1 MRSKSQPFHR
11 GTLYSGYRSRR
22 PSHLFAVSVSIIHS
36 ENILNDTMAPL
47 ATDPRHLLVVLNP
60 ARRKAL
66 YTLISEIT
74 SYMKSQLK
82 FPEPASP
89 TSSRTRTGE
98 APLFHQPS
106 RQTSDLSPPTSPDA
120 SLPQPSQPSPDLIR
134 LRAAALSHMQSWR
147 LSLLAKLEDLLKSPD
162 DSEILDQRRKRAADL
177 VAHHPSPGESLID
190 FGSST
195 SAAPDSESS
204 GSEDRKRKRKRRD
217 AVAALQA
224 LYHPIPTRL
233 TTIPLQDREEVLA
246 AVLLVLLSG
255 GAYSADSRVLAVYL
269 ASALELPLEVLA
281 REEMEIAVSLVLQ
294 SQSRGQSQGMT
305 ADAEAQK
312 RKEANASSRFWKV
325 GLASVAGAAV
335 IGVTGGLAAPVVAGA
350 IGGLMGT
357 VGLGGVAS
365 FLGIFWMNGA
375 LVGALFG
382 AFGGRMTGEMVDQY
396 AREVEDFRFIPLRE
410 EWGRNSSRQEGEGS
424 EGRRLKVV
432 IGVNG
437 WLTSRE
443 DVTKPWRSLGQE
455 SEVFALRY
463 EMDCLLNLGQSL
475 NGMVSSYA
483 WSMVKSEILKRTV
496 LATLWSALWPAYM
509 LSVASNLDNPFSLAK
524 NRSEKAG
531 KILADALI
539 NKVQGERPVTLI
551 GYSLGARVIYSCLRT
566 LAERR
571 AFGLVENVVFIG
583 APIPSNRSHWQVMRS
598 VVSGKMFNVYS
609 ENDYILAFLY
619 RTTSMQLGI
628 AGLQEIK
635 GIEGVENLN
644 LTEEVQGHLRYAG
657 LIGNILVRCG
667 FPDIKGTDGSIKK
680 DEDEICLQDADLG
693 RTGTLIQLDDLHL
706 PGESKAPPP
715 TKDLPVRPSP
725 ASSISTPPPVSR
737 SPTEQRL
744 RAPVM
749 RRQSETLESDF
760 DPLGTP
766 SEPGSQ
772 TAQPQLSREL
782 PCSSKFV
789 TEDSNTKY
797 SGSVRDLAL
806 GKPGMAQAQPNP
818 PPYTL
823 STPNMAT
830 PSISGIATPGSS
842 STAGYLRHDEADD
855 SEEEESYGGISM
867 VDNDDDFSYIE
878 PIPLED

>member
-1 MRSKSQPFHR
+1 
-11 GTLYSGYRSRR
+11 
-22 PSHLFAVSVSIIHS
+22 
-36 ENILNDTMAPL
+36 MAPL
-47 ATDPRHLLVVLNP
+47 TSDPRDLLVVLNP

-66 YTLISEIT
+66 YTLIAEIT
-74 SYMKSQLK
+74 SYMQSQLK
-82 FPEPASP
+82 LPEPDPPS
-89 TSSRTRTGE
+89 SSRAGTTGGGD
-98 APLFHQPS
+98 APLFHHHHPS
-106 RQTSDLSPPTSPDA
+106 RQNSDLSPPPPPGTSPA
-120 SLPQPSQPSPDLIR
+120 ATSYSSQSQPSPDLIR
-134 LRAAALSHMQSWR
+134 VRAAAITHFRSWR
-147 LSLLAKLEDLLKSPD
+147 RSVLAKLEDLLKAPD
-162 DSEILDQRRKRAADL
+162 DPQVLSQRRRRAEV
-177 VAHHPSPGESLID
+177 VAQTPSPGESLID
-190 FGSST
+190 FGVAVSASSK
-195 SAAPDSESS
+195 SNDDEERVLREAA
-204 GSEDRKRKRKRRD
+204 
-217 AVAALQA
+217 AVARLQA

-233 TTIPLQDREEVLA
+233 TTIPLQDRKEALS

-255 GAYSADSRVLAVYL
+255 GVYSADSRVLAVYL
-269 ASALELPLEVLA
+269 TSALGLPLEDLI
-281 REEMEIAVSLVLQ
+281 REETEIAVSLVENSSKQ
-294 SQSRGQSQGMT
+294 QGDMT
-305 ADAEAQK
+305 ADAEAQR

-375 LVGALFG
+375 LVGTLFG

-396 AREVEDFRFIPLRE
+396 AREVEDFKFIPLRE
-410 EWGRNSSRQEGEGS
+410 EWGRNLRRGEEGN

-443 DVTKPWRSLGQE
+443 DVTKPWRGLGDE

-463 EMDCLLNLGQSL
+463 EMDRLLNLGQ
-475 NGMVSSYA
+475 GMQGLVGSYA

-509 LSVASNLDNPFSLAK
+509 LSVASSLDNPFSLAK

-531 KILADALI
+531 RILADALI

-571 AFGLVENVVFIG
+571 AFGLVEDVVFIG
-583 APIPSNRSHWQVMRS
+583 APVPSDSDNWQIMRS

-635 GIEGVENLN
+635 DIEGVENLN

-667 FPDIKGTDGSIKK
+667 FPDIKGTDGTIKK
-680 DEDEICLQDADLG
+680 DDDEICLQDADLS

-706 PGESKAPPP
+706 SDTRKPP
-715 TKDLPVRPSP
+715 LPPRSGALRMPAP
-725 ASSISTPPPVSR
+725 ASPTGSPPALSR
-737 SPTEQRL
+737 SPEEQRL
-744 RAPVM
+744 RTTVV
-749 RRQSETLESDF
+749 RRQSESLRTDF
-760 DPLGTP
+760 GPLRIPLDAGFLLQG
-766 SEPGSQ
+766 ELNGGPGRPE
-772 TAQPQLSREL
+772 T
-782 PCSSKFV
+782 SKFV
-789 TEDSNTKY
+789 TEDRNTKY

-806 GKPGMAQAQPNP
+806 GKVEPIASRSVP
-818 PPYTL
+818 PPYTP
-823 STPNMAT
+823 SVSVSSVPTPET
-830 PSISGIATPGSS
+830 SSVTSYQGHDDTDESEDDGSYVGI
-842 STAGYLRHDEADD
+842 R
-855 SEEEESYGGISM
+855 M
-867 VDNDDDFSYIE
+867 VDNDVDIAHVE
-878 PIPLED
+878 PIPLEG